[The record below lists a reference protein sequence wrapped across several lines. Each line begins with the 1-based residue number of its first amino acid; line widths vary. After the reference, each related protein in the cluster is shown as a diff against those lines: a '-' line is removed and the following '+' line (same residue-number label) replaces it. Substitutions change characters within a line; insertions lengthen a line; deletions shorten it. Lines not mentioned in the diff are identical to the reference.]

1 MPIRRI
7 TPATESHHRREGK
20 PAVMS
25 MLEETN
31 PQTSELSLRD
41 YMDLLRRRKAIVI
54 QTFMVVF
61 VLGVAVT
68 FMAKPVYRTSARI
81 LVEGRNI
88 TVGSYNADNPLV
100 GLFTPDSG
108 HDILTQLEV
117 LQGDRVLADAYKDSE
132 VPPGSAHLDVR
143 QVNGTDVIE
152 LLVESNTPTYAERL
166 AKALP
171 NTYLNYVTGNRK
183 KEVNDAF
190 NFASSRLKEEN
201 EKLTQA
207 ELAYERFKKSAGI
220 SDLVG
225 ERDARIQEQSE
236 AAANVRV
243 LEGSY
248 ANVQAMARQLE
259 ASQKAL
265 NPLVVIPVKS
275 TNMTQISGLQANI
288 DAREVQRKSLLL
300 NYKPE
305 NMRVQALDSELA
317 ELRRQLAHAPRE
329 ITNITTSPNPMVENL
344 VGRLADARVQGAALQ
359 AQLTQARSRA
369 DKAQAAL
376 GNYSALERQQ
386 SQLVRDMEIHRG
398 TVTLLLKSVEDLGL
412 RRQATHDPVLVIAPA
427 SPAVQI
433 APKKLNNLVYASL
446 VGLMLGLCFALLQEF
461 LDDRINSPEDARRIV
476 GTPALGYVPMIENE
490 EARLL
495 SGSRSGGS
503 VLESYRVLRSN
514 VRFAAVDTPIHSL
527 LVTSTVPGEGKSV
540 TAYNLAVAM
549 ALDGRNVILVD
560 TDLRRPTMHEK
571 AKVAQ
576 QPGLTNVLVGHTS
589 LEDAIKETNIPGLR
603 VLPAGP
609 LPPNPAELLN
619 SQAMKQLH
627 KALKDQADIV
637 IFDSPPCLATAD
649 AQVMA
654 AETDGVLY
662 VVQFGEAK
670 KSAVRHAVEMLRQ
683 ARTRILG
690 VVFNKIDLTAKRDA
704 YYYGYYGY
712 YQTTQLEDGR
722 PRRRRST
729 AEFEALLPRTSATSR
744 EQSATN
750 RAAQDA
756 QDPASPIGPAPKRAA
771 GDDDMDEEV

>member
-1 MPIRRI
+1 
-7 TPATESHHRREGK
+7 
-20 PAVMS
+20 MS
-25 MLEETN
+25 MLEETSTST

-81 LVEGRNI
+81 LVEGR
-88 TVGSYNADNPLV
+88 TYSVAQYSSENPLV

-117 LQGDRVLADAYKDSE
+117 LQGDRVLADAYKDGD
-132 VPPGSAHLDVR
+132 VPPGSAHLEVR
-143 QVNGTDVIE
+143 QVSNTDVIE
-152 LLVESNTPTYAERL
+152 LLVESNTPTYAEHL

-183 KEVNDAF
+183 KEVQDAF
-190 NFASSRLKEEN
+190 NFASNRLKEEN

-207 ELAYERFKKSAGI
+207 ELAYERFKKNAGL
-220 SDLVG
+220 SDLQS
-225 ERDARIQEQSE
+225 ERDARIQEESDATAQVRILQGSL
-236 AAANVRV
+236 ANT
-243 LEGSY
+243 
-248 ANVQAMARQLE
+248 QAMAQKLRELQKGLKPVNSVPTTTDNSTAIE
-259 ASQKAL
+259 TIKAHIAS
-265 NPLVVIPVKS
+265 
-275 TNMTQISGLQANI
+275 LQV
-288 DAREVQRKSLLL
+288 DRERELYL
-300 NYKPE
+300 YKPTHPK
-305 NMRVQALDSELA
+305 VIAIDTAIA
-317 ELRRQLAHAPRE
+317 ELQKQLTATPKK
-329 ITNITTSPNPMVENL
+329 TTQTVETPNPAIESYTA
-344 VGRLADARVQGAALQ
+344 RIADADAQASALQ
-359 AQLTQARSRA
+359 AQLTQARDRS

-386 SQLVRDMEIHRG
+386 SQLTREMEIHRG

-412 RRQATHDPVLVIAPA
+412 RIKATHDPVLVIAPA
-427 SPAVQI
+427 APAVQV

-527 LVTSTVPGEGKSV
+527 LITSTVPGEGKSV

-549 ALDGRNVILVD
+549 ALDGRNVVLVD

-627 KALKDQADIV
+627 KALKDSADIV
-637 IFDSPPCLATAD
+637 VFDSPPCLATAD

-712 YQTTQLEDGR
+712 YGYYQTTQLEDGR

-729 AEFEALLPRTSATSR
+729 AEFEALLPRNSASAR
-744 EQSATN
+744 EQSAAD

-756 QDPASPIGPAPKRAA
+756 QGPITPIAA
-771 GDDDMDEEV
+771 AKPVVDEDDMDEEA

>member
-1 MPIRRI
+1 
-7 TPATESHHRREGK
+7 
-20 PAVMS
+20 MS
-25 MLEETN
+25 IMEETN

-81 LVEGRNI
+81 LVEGR
-88 TVGSYNADNPLV
+88 TLAVASYDASNPLV

-108 HDILTQLEV
+108 HDIATQLEV
-117 LQGDRVLADAYKDSE
+117 LQGDRVLADAYKDGD
-132 VPPGSAHLDVR
+132 VPAGSAHLDVR

-152 LLVESNTPTYAERL
+152 LLVESTTPTYAERL

-183 KEVNDAF
+183 KEVNDAY
-190 NFASSRLKEEN
+190 NFASTRLKEEN
-201 EKLTQA
+201 DKLTAA
-207 ELAYERFKKSAGI
+207 ELAYERFKHNAGI
-220 SDLVG
+220 ADLEN
-225 ERDARIQEQSE
+225 ERDARITQQ
-236 AAANVRV
+236 AAAESELRT
-243 LEGSY
+243 LEGTT
-248 ANVQAMARQLE
+248 
-259 ASQKAL
+259 ASLSALIAKLKEDQKT
-265 NPLVVIPVKS
+265 VKS
-275 TNMTQISGLQANI
+275 FIVVPVENSNSLQLQGIRAHI
-288 DAREVQRKSLLL
+288 DDLQVQRKPLSYL
-300 NYKPE
+300 YKDTDR
-305 NMRVQALDSELA
+305 RVIALDSQIA
-317 ELRRQLAHAPRE
+317 ELKAQLARAPL
-329 ITNITTSPNPMVENL
+329 TLTSTTKSPNPQVEAYAGKIADTVAQNAAITAQ
-344 VGRLADARVQGAALQ
+344 LARARDRVQ
-359 AQLTQARSRA
+359 
-369 DKAQAAL
+369 KAQAAL

-386 SQLVRDMEIHRG
+386 AQLVREMEVHRG

-412 RRQATHDPVLVIAPA
+412 RKQATHDPVLVIAPA
-427 SPAVQI
+427 APAIQV
-433 APKKLNNLVYASL
+433 APKKLNNMVYASL

-527 LVTSTVPGEGKSV
+527 LITSTVPGEGKSV

-571 AKVAQ
+571 AKVSQ

-589 LEDAIKETNIPGLR
+589 LEDALKETNIPGLR

-637 IFDSPPCLATAD
+637 VFDSPPCLATAD

-662 VVQFGEAK
+662 VIQFGEAK

-712 YQTTQLEDGR
+712 YGYYQTTQLEDGR

-729 AEFEALLPRTSATSR
+729 AEFEALLPRNSATSR
-744 EQSATN
+744 EQAATD
-750 RAAQDA
+750 RAAQEA
-756 QDPASPIGPAPKRAA
+756 QGEANPVALNSHDE
-771 GDDDMDEEV
+771 MDEEA